1 MGTEIGL
8 RETDTLTLKITT
20 AGAVTATL
28 TYDTGKTTK
37 DKKTKKTVK
46 VYYKPTCTT
55 TLIPTSAPDAETFTG
70 LVPLFLPPSAANGFP
85 GLSED
90 LAYPFE

>member
-1 MGTEIGL
+1 MFSF
-8 RETDTLTLKITT
+8 KITT

-28 TYDTGKTTK
+28 TYDTGKTTT

-55 TLIPTSAPDAETFTG
+55 VVIPTSVPDAETFTG
-70 LVPLFLPPSAANGFP
+70 RVPLFLPPSAANNFP
-85 GLSED
+85 GLSAD
-90 LAYPFE
+90 VVYPFTE